1 LDRRRRLVRPKL
13 SRTIGSIRATPLV
26 STAMI
31 AKVMIAGIMAG
42 RWRKTRSPVVM
53 AGFAQLSSG
62 GPLL

>member
-1 LDRRRRLVRPKL
+1 LDRRRRLDRPRL

-26 STAMI
+26 STAMM
-31 AKVMIAGIMAG
+31 AKVMMAGIIAG
-42 RWRKTRSPVVM
+42 RWRKAVSPVAM